1 MMSRALSAI
10 ATFML
15 ATLGLGPATA
25 RAELAIDIF
34 GGVSWTKS
42 TDIAVDG
49 IDNTN
54 VNIKGVFKDVDLD
67 PGFTVG
73 LRLGYWV
80 ESLPFLGLGLDGF
93 YFSLPVPSQN
103 VDSTVNVSGKIFN
116 HPISSSSS
124 GKVHLPSFDLPSA
137 GFSPQLMLRRP
148 LMTSDEMPKGR
159 FQPYIG
165 LGPAWAVTIDTDKA
179 ALILGG
185 LVRGG
190 LSFQLFSHLSLF
202 AEYRYSFFPNFELR
216 DKSGLHFQTDLDT
229 HNVVGGISI
238 QVLSAEGDSPCT
250 TCS

>member
-1 MMSRALSAI
+1 MMPKPSI
-10 ATFML
+10 AFAVVLL
-15 ATLGLGPATA
+15 ATLGLGAAPA

-42 TDIAVDG
+42 TDVAVDG

-54 VNIKGVFKDVDLD
+54 VSVKGVFKDVELD

-73 LRLGYWV
+73 GRIGYWF

-93 YFSLPVPSQN
+93 YFSLPVPAQT

-116 HPISSSSS
+116 KPISTTSS
-124 GKVHLPSFDLPSA
+124 GRVHLSSFELPSA
-137 GFSPQLMLRRP
+137 GFSPQLMLRWP
-148 LMTSDEMPKGR
+148 LFTSNDLPKGR
-159 FQPYIG
+159 LQPYVG
-165 LGPAWAVTIDTDKA
+165 VGPAWAVTIDTDKA

-190 LSFQLFSHLSLF
+190 VSFQLFSHLSLF
-202 AEYRYSFFPNFELR
+202 AEYRYSFFPDFELR
-216 DKSGLHFQTDLDT
+216 DKSGLHFTTDLDT

-238 QVLSAEGDSPCT
+238 RF
-250 TCS
+250 

>member
-1 MMSRALSAI
+1 MMIRALCAI

-15 ATLGLGPATA
+15 ATLGLGAAPA

-42 TDIAVDG
+42 TDVAVDG

-54 VNIKGVFKDVDLD
+54 VSVNGVFKDVELN

-73 LRLGYWV
+73 GRIGYWF
-80 ESLPFLGLGLDGF
+80 EFAPWLGLGIDGF
-93 YFSLPVPSQN
+93 YFSLPVPAQT

-116 HPISSSSS
+116 KPISTTSS
-124 GKVHLPSFDLPSA
+124 GQVRLSSFDLPSA
-137 GFSPQLMLRRP
+137 GFSPQLMLRWP
-148 LMTSDEMPKGR
+148 LLTSNEMPKGR
-159 FQPYIG
+159 LQPYIG

-202 AEYRYSFFPNFELR
+202 AEYRYSFLPNFELR

-229 HNVVGGISI
+229 HNVVGGISFRF
-238 QVLSAEGDSPCT
+238 
-250 TCS
+250 